1 MASTTGSLASHLQ
14 QSLTISEK
22 DSIMLNPDSLL
33 SNKNSQ
39 LSPVA
44 DEFKPTFGPVRPP
57 QPSTNPF
64 FDVRELPGKGMGL
77 IARCDIPIGT
87 RIICESPLLS
97 IPWNI
102 VSLVWDEYNKLS
114 PVDKKAYDALA
125 CTTSPSIQAQLE
137 AASKEIGESEG
148 GMSADGQAKVA
159 GKALRVMQIFATNNA
174 VISDGAHAVFAEF
187 SRIK

>member
-1 MASTTGSLASHLQ
+1 MASTNESLASHIQ

-22 DSIMLNPDSLL
+22 DSKLSPDSVS

-44 DEFKPTFGPVRPP
+44 NEFKPTFGPVRPP
-57 QPSTNPF
+57 QPNTSPF
-64 FDVRELPGKGMGL
+64 FDVREIPSKGMGL

-102 VSLVWDEYNKLS
+102 MSLVWDEYNKLS
-114 PVDKKAYDALA
+114 VAEKKVYGTLA
-125 CTTSPSIQAQLE
+125 CTKSPSIPTQLE
-137 AASKEIGESEG
+137 AASKDIGESEG
-148 GMSADGQAKVA
+148 GMSAENQAEVA
-159 GKALRVMQIFATNNA
+159 RKALQIMQIFATNNA